1 MVSNSPLNNSGKKLT
16 NHSARRTVI
25 NKMRRNNIPKSDIIA
40 VTGHRTEAGLD
51 AYDSGDEDQQFH
63 LSRAID
69 NLPASKSIAPPQR
82 VQRRI
87 APNDP
92 RVLNTNFSLIPSFAP
107 PAPSPFQFFNC
118 TVNIQQNSNDNQN
131 KISITGSSTTSTSL
145 SPRKKRKYIIYSDE
159 SSQE

>member
-1 MVSNSPLNNSGKKLT
+1 MVKNSPLSNSTKKLT

-51 AYDSGDEDQQFH
+51 AYDSGDEEQQYS

-69 NLPASKSIAPPQR
+69 NIVPASKSIAPQR
-82 VQRRI
+82 HRRV

-92 RVLNTNFSLIPSFAP
+92 RLLNPSF
-107 PAPSPFQFFNC
+107 
-118 TVNIQQNSNDNQN
+118 TLI
-131 KISITGSSTTSTSL
+131 ITMITN
-145 SPRKKRKYIIYSDE
+145 RMQYR
-159 SSQE
+159 